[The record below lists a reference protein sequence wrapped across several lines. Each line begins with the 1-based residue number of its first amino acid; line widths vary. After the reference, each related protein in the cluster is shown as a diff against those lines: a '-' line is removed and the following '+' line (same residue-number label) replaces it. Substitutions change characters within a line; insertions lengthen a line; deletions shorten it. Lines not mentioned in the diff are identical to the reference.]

1 MKKAERI
8 KLFAFDVDGTL
19 TPGYLVMGENGET
32 SKIFHARDGLAIALA
47 IAWAISPV
55 SLPEGRVPL
64 WKNGGKSW
72 LWISSSWVLQTK

>member
-32 SKIFHARDGLAIALA
+32 S
-47 IAWAISPV
+47 
-55 SLPEGRVPL
+55 
-64 WKNGGKSW
+64 
-72 LWISSSWVLQTK
+72 